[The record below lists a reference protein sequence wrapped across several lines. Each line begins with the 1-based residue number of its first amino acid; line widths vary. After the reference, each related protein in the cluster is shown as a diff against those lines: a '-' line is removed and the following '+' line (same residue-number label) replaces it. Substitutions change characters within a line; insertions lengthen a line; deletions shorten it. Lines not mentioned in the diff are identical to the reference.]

1 MKALITG
8 ASSGIGRD
16 MARYLASFGYDLF
29 LVSRNKDKLKDLSEE
44 LKVKVKIIELDLV
57 DSDNC
62 FKLYEMLKKEKID
75 FLTEKLS
82 KNSPTSL
89 SGEMNYSFFISYL
102 QTIDILYK
110 D

>member
-1 MKALITG
+1 MYI
-8 ASSGIGRD
+8 D
-16 MARYLASFGYDLF
+16 EQDYEYDF
-29 LVSRNKDKLKDLSEE
+29 FEE
-44 LKVKVKIIELDLV
+44 I
-57 DSDNC
+57 
-62 FKLYEMLKKEKID
+62 LKKEKID

-110 D
+110 DWYNYIVSNYKHKYVN